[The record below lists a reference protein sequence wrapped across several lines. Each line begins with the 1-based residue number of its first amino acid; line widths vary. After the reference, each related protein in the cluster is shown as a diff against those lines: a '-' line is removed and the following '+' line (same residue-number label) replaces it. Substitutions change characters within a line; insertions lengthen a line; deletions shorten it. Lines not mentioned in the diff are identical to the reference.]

1 MLKRIACALLAAG
14 MLAGAAGA
22 EPLLESWDKVAKIEG
37 GEGRYIVWDGDLWGV
52 ARADGETIIEPMFQ
66 NEPEFVGDLTAA
78 AIRGGAFT
86 GVSEAVEYSRLYG
99 AVNRAGEIVIPIEYG
114 DLALSD
120 DGRIATVELD
130 GRYGF
135 IDAQGNEILPP
146 TYDGAGPF
154 VDGYAAVMRSEPLP
168 PDADVSETG
177 RRSYGAVDESGR
189 EVIACGYEY
198 LEIHPGPLA
207 IVQVGDLYGAI
218 DMAENFIIPP
228 EYQYIYAEG
237 QGMLIARTRV
247 RRSESGMDDSE
258 TSIFSYG
265 AFDAQGEIAIPFEY
279 DDLRIGDEG
288 PAIAEIDGAYG
299 LVSLDGEAL
308 TDFAYSEIGPFT
320 GGIAYCFIRGEGV
333 YSKSLVGVIDENG
346 RQLLAC
352 EWDNIQNTPDG
363 YRAFRGEE
371 KHSFAMQGGELI
383 EIDGAEAAD

>member
-22 EPLLESWDKVAKIEG
+22 EPLLESWDKGRQIEG
-37 GEGRYIVWDGDLWGV
+37 GEGRYHVWDGDLWGV

-66 NEPEFVGDLTAA
+66 NDPGIVGRLTAA
-78 AIRGGAFT
+78 SIRGGAFT

-99 AVNRAGEIVIPIEYG
+99 AVNRAGEIVIPLEYG

-207 IVQVGDLYGAI
+207 IVQVGDLYGRDRHGGKLHHPAG
-218 DMAENFIIPP
+218 IPVHLRRG
-228 EYQYIYAEG
+228 AG
-237 QGMLIARTRV
+237 HAHRADARQKKRERHGRQRNEHLLLRRV
-247 RRSESGMDDSE
+247 RRAGRD
-258 TSIFSYG
+258 
-265 AFDAQGEIAIPFEY
+265 
-279 DDLRIGDEG
+279 RH
-288 PAIAEIDGAYG
+288 
-299 LVSLDGEAL
+299 SL
-308 TDFAYSEIGPFT
+308 
-320 GGIAYCFIRGEGV
+320 
-333 YSKSLVGVIDENG
+333 
-346 RQLLAC
+346 
-352 EWDNIQNTPDG
+352 
-363 YRAFRGEE
+363 
-371 KHSFAMQGGELI
+371 
-383 EIDGAEAAD
+383 